1 MTRDDNPSESHAQ
14 DEDWPD
20 DAPECQ
26 WPDRDAWI
34 SLAIGAVL
42 GVLACAFTWTRFILS
57 YVSILIHEIGHSLF
71 ALLFGYFSIPAFN
84 FRYGGGVALM
94 DLDHRIIL
102 LNLAFYLGLGWVLW
116 VNRKRRAAVVILGC
130 LVAAYTLAALTP
142 AHRILI
148 LWMGHGTELVFA
160 GICFYR
166 VLSGSSIVNDTE
178 RPAYAML
185 GTFLSL
191 NAALFAWKLLTD
203 PVERIMYEEALTTGG
218 NPNDFA
224 ILASDYF
231 HCGITPIVVVFL
243 LCCGLP
249 PVAAFLF
256 HRYRKFI
263 IAD

>member
-1 MTRDDNPSESHAQ
+1 MTQE
-14 DEDWPD
+14 EDWSEE
-20 DAPECQ
+20 APGIQ
-26 WPDRDAWI
+26 RLDRDAWMAL
-34 SLAIGAVL
+34 SIGVVL
-42 GVLACAFTWTRFILS
+42 GVLACSFTWTRFILS

-84 FRYGGGVALM
+84 FTYGGGVAIM
-94 DLDHRIIL
+94 DLDHRLVPLIVVV
-102 LNLAFYLGLGWVLW
+102 YLGFGWVIW
-116 VNRKRRAAVVILGC
+116 VNRRRRAAVAILGC
-130 LVAAYTLAALTP
+130 LVAAYTLSALTP
-142 AHRILI
+142 IHRILI

-166 VLSGSSIVNDTE
+166 AISGSSIVNAAE

-185 GTFLSL
+185 GTFLTL

-224 ILASDYF
+224 ILANDYF
-231 HCGITPIVVVFL
+231 HCGINPIVVLFL
-243 LCCGLP
+243 VSCGLP
-249 PVAAFLF
+249 PIAAFLF
-256 HRYRKFI
+256 HRYRRFI